1 MSNANGAV
9 TLGRE
14 MRVRLSPQ
22 HMTSLQGLAR
32 VHGWGSQTEFAEA
45 LLSDAIERAA
55 RNTGFS
61 HFLSVIQG
69 AWCA

>member
-1 MSNANGAV
+1 MSSPNGAV
-9 TLGRE
+9 TLGRD

-22 HMTSLQGLAR
+22 HMTSLGALAR
-32 VHGWGSQTEFAEA
+32 VHGWKSQSEFAEA

-55 RNTGFS
+55 RNTGFK
-61 HFLSVIQG
+61 HFLSVVQG